1 MDVIHIRAYQQA
13 KGLKNQAISK
23 SIGGSSSQIHLAA
36 DSNGISIHF
45 LIHDGAIHDL
55 KVVPRLFDQIDLKD
69 TEVLCTD
76 KGYDTK
82 ALRE

>member
-36 DSNGISIHF
+36 DSNGTSIHF
-45 LIHDGAIHDL
+45 LIHDL
-55 KVVPRLFDQIDLKD
+55 KVVPRLFDQIDLK
-69 TEVLCTD
+69 
-76 KGYDTK
+76 KY
-82 ALRE
+82 